1 MAKKRTIAALDVGS
15 HEITLKIAQLERTGL
30 PLELETVRQ
39 TLAIG
44 TDTYRTGEIS
54 DETVRELVAVIERMA
69 GKIREYKVTQ
79 VFAVATSA
87 IREARNRQVVLDQID
102 RIFRHPIQVLSN
114 AQERYF
120 HSLATIAHWPPFTDQ
135 IKEGTLVLDLGS
147 GSIQVTVFDKGA
159 FLFSQNMRLGAL
171 RIRELLSDLE
181 RRTADFGRLM
191 EDYISTDLENYRAL
205 EPKGTTY
212 KNLVVLGAD
221 TSFMKLL
228 AGLAPDQP
236 ASLSANQIE
245 AIYRKLLITTPA
257 ELSMNYDI
265 PGENASLLLPAAI
278 LIQKFIDF
286 TGVKTISMPVASL
299 SDGLLVEMVRLHG
312 HIELSHDPDD
322 DILHAARQMVRRYQS
337 NKRHVQ
343 QVEQAAARIFDATRR
358 LHRLGARQRL
368 LLQLASL
375 LHDTGKFINMN
386 HHKIRSYH
394 IILSTEI
401 IGLSDEEQRQ
411 VAWVARFYSGT
422 VGYHEPGFEELVP
435 KAQLEVLKLAAIL
448 RLADSLDAS
457 HRQAVTIEDISMD
470 DDNLFLHISSPED
483 LTLVQWSFEHK
494 SPLFRTVF
502 GVTPRIKVRR
512 K

>member
-30 PLELETVRQ
+30 PLVLETVRQ

-54 DETVRELVAVIERMA
+54 DVTVRELVTVIERMA

-79 VFAVATSA
+79 VLAVATSA

-102 RIFRHPIQVLSN
+102 RICRHPIQILSN

-120 HSLATIAHWPPFTDQ
+120 HNLATIAHWPQFADQ
-135 IKEGTLVLDLGS
+135 IREGTLVLDLGS
-147 GSIQVTVFDKGA
+147 GSIQVTVYDKGA

-171 RIRELLSDLE
+171 RIRELLADLE

-212 KNLVVLGAD
+212 KNLIVLGAD
-221 TSFMKLL
+221 TRYMKLL
-228 AGLAPDQP
+228 AGLEPDQP
-236 ASLSANQIE
+236 AILSALQLE
-245 AIYRKLLITTPA
+245 AIYRQFLNTSPA
-257 ELSMNYDI
+257 ELSMDYDI
-265 PGENASLLLPAAI
+265 PSEHASLLLPSAI
-278 LIQKFIDF
+278 LVRKFIDF
-286 TGVKTISMPVASL
+286 TGVKTISMPVTSL
-299 SDGLLVEMVRLHG
+299 SDGLLIDLARQYG

-322 DILHAARQMVRRYQS
+322 DILHAARQMLRRYQS

-343 QVEQAAARIFDATRR
+343 HVEHAAAQIFDATRR
-358 LHRLGARQRL
+358 LHRLGKRQRQ

-375 LHDTGKFINMN
+375 LHDTGKFVNMN
-386 HHKIRSYH
+386 HHRIRSYH

-411 VAWVARFYSGT
+411 VAWLARFYSGVVSYT
-422 VGYHEPGFEELVP
+422 EPGFEELVP
-435 KAQLEVLKLAAIL
+435 RAQLEVFKLAAIL

-470 DDNLFLHISSPED
+470 EDTLVLHVASLED
-483 LTLVQWSFEHK
+483 LTLVQWSFEQK
-494 SPLFRTVF
+494 SPLFRAVF
-502 GVTPRIKVRR
+502 GITPRIKVRR